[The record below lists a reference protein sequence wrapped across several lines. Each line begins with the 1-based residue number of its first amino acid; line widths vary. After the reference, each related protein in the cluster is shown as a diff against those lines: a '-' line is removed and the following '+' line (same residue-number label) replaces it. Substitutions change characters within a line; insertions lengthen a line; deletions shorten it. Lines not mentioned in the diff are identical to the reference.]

1 MRGSPP
7 ATGIT
12 YSCDALSARLDVN
25 ASRVPSGDQRGS
37 PSDLS
42 PLVNRRGGSE
52 PSAAASQIADRYSLA
67 SLSMRPTTY
76 ATVEPSGES
85 RGSATPVSS

>member
-25 ASRVPSGDQRGS
+25 ASCVPSGDQRGS
-37 PSDLS
+37 PSAFSLA
-42 PLVNRRGGSE
+42 VNRRGGAD
-52 PSAAASQIADRYSLA
+52 PSAAASQIAALYSFA
-67 SLSMRPTTY
+67 SLSTDPTTY
-76 ATVEPSGES
+76 ATVVPSGDS